1 MTGTSDSTR
10 GDATRARLLDAAVNA
25 FAEKGFHGTTTRDI
39 AAGAGVSPAALYV
52 HHRSKEE
59 MLYLISRGG
68 HAETLALV
76 NQAVAHTDGCTD
88 TLRRVVREFAAQHAR
103 GHTVA
108 RIINYE
114 VAALTPEHMSEIA
127 ALRHEIQAVMRRLI
141 SHGVETNEFD
151 VMDVDLTAAAI
162 LSMGIDLA
170 RWYAEGGRW
179 TPEQIGDYYA
189 EFALRMVGAEHAGSA
204 TD

>member
-1 MTGTSDSTR
+1 MTDTPDSSR

-59 MLYLISRGG
+59 MLYLISRDG
-68 HAETLALV
+68 HAETLALI
-76 NQAVAHTDGCTD
+76 NQGVAHTDGCTE
-88 TLRRVVREFAAQHAR
+88 TLRRVVHEFAAQHAR
-103 GHTVA
+103 GHTIA

-127 ALRHEIQAVMRRLI
+127 ALRHDIQSVMRRLI
-141 SHGVETNEFD
+141 SRGVEANEFD

-170 RWYAEGGRW
+170 RWYTEGGRW
-179 TPEQIGDYYA
+179 TPEQIGDHYA
-189 EFALRMVGAEHAGSA
+189 EFALRIVGAERTGPAR
-204 TD
+204 D